1 MSGIFSPES
10 RFMRYMNRLADLMI
24 LNLLFLLTSLPLF
37 TIGASLTAMYTVCFR
52 LGTDREG
59 GTFRDYFAAFRE
71 NFGQATK
78 LWLVAVACGLGT
90 AVCTLLFYT
99 MTGWAHYL
107 FVPVGV
113 LFAMVV
119 LIFGYV
125 FPLQS
130 RFENNGITTLKNA
143 MLLSLGYLPRSIL
156 MGALNVFPFVLLCTD
171 LMTFLK
177 ASFAW
182 VIIWFSAAAYANTWI
197 LKKVFAPYLKEE
209 DDDSTQDEA

>member
-1 MSGIFSPES
+1 M
-10 RFMRYMNRLADLMI
+10 
-24 LNLLFLLTSLPLF
+24 
-37 TIGASLTAMYTVCFR
+37 
-52 LGTDREG
+52 
-59 GTFRDYFAAFRE
+59 
-71 NFGQATK
+71 
-78 LWLVAVACGLGT
+78 
-90 AVCTLLFYT
+90 
-99 MTGWAHYL
+99 
-107 FVPVGV
+107 
-113 LFAMVV
+113 
-119 LIFGYV
+119 

-197 LKKVFAPYLKEE
+197 LKKVFAPYLKE

>member
-10 RFMRYMNRLADLMI
+10 RFMRYMNRFADLMI
-24 LNLLFLLTSLPLF
+24 LNLLFLLTSLPIF
-37 TIGASLTAMYTVCFR
+37 TIGASLTALYTVCFR

-59 GTFRDYFAAFRE
+59 STFRDYFAAFRE

-78 LWLVAVACGLGT
+78 LWLVALLWGLGT
-90 AVCTLLFYT
+90 AGCTLLFYT
-99 MTGWAHYL
+99 MTGWVHYL
-107 FVPVGV
+107 FVPFGV
-113 LFAMVV
+113 LLTMVV

-130 RFENNGITTLKNA
+130 RFENNGKPTLKNA

-156 MGALNVFPFVLLCTD
+156 MGALNVFPFVLMLTD
-171 LMTFLK
+171 FMTFLK
-177 ASFAW
+177 AAFAW
-182 VIIWFSAAAYANTWI
+182 VIIWFAAVAYANTLI

-209 DDDSTQDEA
+209 NDDRTQDEA

>member
-24 LNLLFLLTSLPLF
+24 LILLFLLTSLPIF
-37 TIGASLTAMYTVCFR
+37 TIGASLTALYTVCFR

-78 LWLVAVACGLGT
+78 LWLVAVAWGLGT
-90 AVCTLLFYT
+90 AVCTMLFYT
-99 MTGWAHYL
+99 MSGWAHYL

-130 RFENNGITTLKNA
+130 RFENNGITT
-143 MLLSLGYLPRSIL
+143 PRSIL

-171 LMTFLK
+171 LMTFLR

-182 VIIWFSAAAYANTWI
+182 VIIWFAAAAYVNTRI
-197 LKKVFAPYLKEE
+197 LKKVFAPYLKE
-209 DDDSTQDEA
+209 DDDPTQDEA